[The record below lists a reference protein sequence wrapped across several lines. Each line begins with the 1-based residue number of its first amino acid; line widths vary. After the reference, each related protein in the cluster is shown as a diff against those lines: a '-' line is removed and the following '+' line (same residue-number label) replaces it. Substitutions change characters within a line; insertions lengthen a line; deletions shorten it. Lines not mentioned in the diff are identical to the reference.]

1 MSEDIQS
8 IETDI
13 FEKVDE
19 MLADTGKIP
28 TQTAFRLTLQLQKQ
42 TAEAVNRLVEHVRIQ
57 NSRISKL
64 EAKTSELM
72 NKNIINWVLDNPKMA
87 LFYLVVFIMFTDVVV
102 DKISSADSLAM
113 LLALG
118 RKILGL

>member
-1 MSEDIQS
+1 MADDIQN
-8 IETDI
+8 IDTDI

-42 TAEAVNRLVEHVRIQ
+42 TAEAVNRLVHHVNVQ

-64 EAKTSELM
+64 ETQTSDLI
-72 NKNIINWVLDNPKMA
+72 NKNIVKWVVNNPKMA
-87 LFYLVVFIMFTDVVV
+87 VFYFFIFTLFIDVVV
-102 DKISSADSLAM
+102 DQVSSADSLQM
-113 LLALG
+113 LSALV
-118 RKILGL
+118 KKFLGL

>member
-1 MSEDIQS
+1 MADDIQN
-8 IETDI
+8 IDTDI

-42 TAEAVNRLVEHVRIQ
+42 TAEAVNRLVQHVNIQ

-64 EAKTSELM
+64 ESQTNDLI
-72 NKNIINWVLDNPKMA
+72 NKNIVKWVVNNPKMTVFYFFLFTLFIDIVVDRMSSVDSVQMLSA
-87 LFYLVVFIMFTDVVV
+87 LFKKF
-102 DKISSADSLAM
+102 
-113 LLALG
+113 
-118 RKILGL
+118 LGL